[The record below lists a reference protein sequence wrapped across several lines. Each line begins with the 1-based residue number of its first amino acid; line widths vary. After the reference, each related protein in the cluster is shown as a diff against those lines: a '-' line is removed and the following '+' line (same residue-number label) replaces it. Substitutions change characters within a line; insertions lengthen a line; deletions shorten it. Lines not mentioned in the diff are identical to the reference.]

1 MKKMIFSF
9 IAVLAIAVVLVSW
22 KSSKVTDNSA
32 TITKDFGCGMF
43 DGNGGF
49 VISDASHS
57 VVTSSGNSTLKCSA
71 KDVPNSTGGSV
82 KFEGFGCNTFAGFT
96 TDSREI
102 VSTSGNATLT
112 CQVH

>member
-9 IAVLAIAVVLVSW
+9 IAVLAILVVLVSW
-22 KSSKVTDNSA
+22 KSNKVTDNSA
-32 TITKDFGCGMF
+32 QINKDFTCGLI
-43 DGNGGF
+43 DGNGNF
-49 VISDASHS
+49 AFADASHS

-71 KDVPNSTGGSV
+71 TVPNSQGKAV
-82 KFEGFGCNTFAGFT
+82 HYENFGCGTFLGFT

-102 VSTSGNATLT
+102 VSASGQATLT